1 MDETLIRHTGA
12 SFRFPALLLA
22 AAALLAGCAAAP
34 QAGRPAAAEPAPSS
48 MAELTASMTPG
59 INLGNTMEAL
69 PDETAWGNPVPSQA
83 LMDGYRAA
91 GFRSVRIPLSWQ
103 PYEVSGHRIDPHWM
117 AHVKQVVDQARRA
130 GLYVMIN
137 THWDGGWMNHPTYD
151 HQAAIQA
158 QLAAYWS
165 QIAAAFRDYDEH
177 LLFAGSNEV
186 GVENSVAPPTP
197 EQAAVQNAFNQTFVD
212 TVRATGGGN
221 ATRYL
226 VVQSFSTNIGHAI
239 QFSTVPR
246 DTVPNHLLMEVHYYD
261 PYNFTINGKSSV
273 WQWGRRATERTAS
286 DPWADEPWVDKQFN
300 LMKTHYVDHGVG
312 VIVGEYGAYA
322 KPAFPGSEPYV
333 RDWARYVTGAI
344 RSNGLVP
351 MWWDTGAL
359 VDRRTGARKDP
370 ELIDAIVGATR

>member
-1 MDETLIRHTGA
+1 MTKETMARHVDA
-12 SFRFPALLLA
+12 KSVFSALLL
-22 AAALLAGCAAAP
+22 AALLAGCAAVP
-34 QAGRPAAAEPAPSS
+34 EAARSVAADPAPST
-48 MAELTASMTPG
+48 MAELTALMTPG

-69 PDETAWGNPVPSQA
+69 PDETAWGNPPPSQA

-91 GFRSVRIPLSWQ
+91 GFRSVRIPLSWR
-103 PYEVSGHRIDPHWM
+103 PYEDSRHHIDARWM
-117 AHVKQVVDQARRA
+117 AHVKAVVDQARRA
-130 GLYVMIN
+130 GLVVMIN

-151 HQAAIQA
+151 HQAEIQA

-165 QIAAAFRDYDEH
+165 QIATAFKDYDEH

-212 TVRATGGGN
+212 TVRAVGGRN

-239 QFSTVPR
+239 QFSTIPR
-246 DTVPNHLLMEVHYYD
+246 DTVPGRLLMEVHYYD
-261 PYNFTINGKSSV
+261 PYNFTINDKSTV
-273 WQWGRRATERTAS
+273 WQWGRRATDRAAS

-322 KPAFPGSEPYV
+322 KPGFPGAAPYV

-370 ELIDAIVGATR
+370 ELIDAIVGASR

>member
-1 MDETLIRHTGA
+1 MARHSVTK
-12 SFRFPALLLA
+12 FPVPALLLA

-34 QAGRPAAAEPAPSS
+34 ETARPLATAATPASL
-48 MAELTASMTPG
+48 AELTTQMTPG

-69 PDETAWGNPVPSQA
+69 PNETAWGNPAPSQA

-91 GFRSVRIPLSWQ
+91 GFRSVRIPLAWR
-103 PYEVSGHRIDPHWM
+103 PYEDSRHQIDGKWM
-117 AHVKQVVDQARRA
+117 AHVREVVDQARRA

-165 QIAAAFRDYDEH
+165 QIASEFKDYDEH

-212 TVRATGGGN
+212 TVRAAGGRN

-239 QFSTVPR
+239 QFSTIPR
-246 DTVPNHLLMEVHYYD
+246 DSVPGRLLMEVHYYD
-261 PYNFTINGKSSV
+261 PYNFTINGKSTV
-273 WQWGRRATERTAS
+273 WQWGQRATDRAAS
-286 DPWADEPWVDKQFN
+286 DPWADEPWVDRQFAS
-300 LMKTHYVDHGVG
+300 MKTHYVDHGVG

-322 KPAFPGSEPYV
+322 KPEFPGSAPYI

-344 RSNGLVP
+344 RRNGLVP

-359 VDRRTGARKDP
+359 VDRRTGAQKDP
-370 ELIDAIVGATR
+370 ELIQAIVGASR

>member
-1 MDETLIRHTGA
+1 MIRSTGA
-12 SFRFPALLLA
+12 SFRLPALLLA
-22 AAALLAGCAAAP
+22 AVALLAGCAAPP
-34 QAGRPAAAEPAPSS
+34 QGDRPVAAEAAPSS
-48 MAELTASMTPG
+48 MAELTARMTPG

-83 LMDGYRAA
+83 LMEGYRAA
-91 GFRSVRIPLSWQ
+91 GFRSVRIPLAWQ
-103 PYEVSGHRIDPHWM
+103 AHEISGHRIDPRWM
-117 AHVKQVVDQARRA
+117 AHVKEVVDQARRA

-137 THWDGGWMNHPTYD
+137 THWDGGWMNHPSRD

-165 QIAAAFRDYDEH
+165 QIAAAFGDYDEH

-212 TVRATGGGN
+212 TVRAAGGRN

-246 DTVPNHLLMEVHYYD
+246 DTVPNRLLMEVHYYD

-273 WQWGRRATERTAS
+273 WQWGRRATDRAAS
-286 DPWADEPWVDKQFN
+286 DPWADEPWVDKQFG
-300 LMKTHYVDHGVG
+300 LMKTRYVDRGVG

-322 KPAFPGSEPYV
+322 KPGFPGAEAYV

-344 RSNGLVP
+344 RGNGLVP

-359 VDRRTGARKDP
+359 VDRRTGAVKDP
-370 ELIDAIVGATR
+370 QLVEAIVGAAR